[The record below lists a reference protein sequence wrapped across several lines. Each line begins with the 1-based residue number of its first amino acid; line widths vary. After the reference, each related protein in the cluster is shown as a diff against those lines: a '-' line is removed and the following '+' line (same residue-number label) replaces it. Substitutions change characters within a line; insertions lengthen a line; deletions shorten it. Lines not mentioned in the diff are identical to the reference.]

1 MPPSKPVPIGSRFGK
16 LTVLGSSPSKPQP
29 SGKLETY
36 VRIAC
41 ECGTV
46 RDMRRKS
53 LIHSGALSCG
63 CLQPIASAQAVT
75 KHGMIETPVYNSW
88 KMMMRRCTTPSATG
102 YKYYGGRGITVC
114 PQWQDFRNFF
124 ADMGDKPTPKH
135 SIDRIDVNG
144 NYCPE
149 NCRWATQKE
158 QMNNRR
164 ITKSS

>member
-53 LIHSGALSCG
+53 LIH
-63 CLQPIASAQAVT
+63 
-75 KHGMIETPVYNSW
+75 
-88 KMMMRRCTTPSATG
+88 
-102 YKYYGGRGITVC
+102 
-114 PQWQDFRNFF
+114 
-124 ADMGDKPTPKH
+124 
-135 SIDRIDVNG
+135 
-144 NYCPE
+144 
-149 NCRWATQKE
+149 
-158 QMNNRR
+158 R